1 MPLLNLTNTR
11 AQEASASGVI
21 GTIQNFIGNTTH
33 GIGVFLTGATEAI
46 PVSQAGGSAST
57 EQEALST
64 TPEEAFGERLTR
76 RAGIIQN
83 LDGTITVYVG
93 VNAQVASTTG
103 FRLLAGESMPW
114 YSTAAVW
121 AVAASGTP
129 SVAFVEF
136 YD

>member
-1 MPLLNLTNTR
+1 MPLLNLGNR
-11 AQEASASGVI
+11 RSAQAGNAGEI
-21 GTIQNFIGNTTH
+21 GKLDYRIGNPIV
-33 GIGVFLTGATEAI
+33 GQGVFLTGATEAI
-46 PVSQAGGSAST
+46 PTSGATANVST

-64 TPEEAFGERLTR
+64 TAEEAFGERLTR
-76 RAGIIQN
+76 RSGIIQN
-83 LDGTITVYVG
+83 LDSTITVYVG

-103 FRLLAGESMPW
+103 RRLLAGESMPW
-114 YSTAAVW
+114 NSTAAVW